1 MGRGMKNKFNHVI
14 TKVLVVL
21 AACTMFAS
29 FSPSLDGRA
38 VVVDDGVFP
47 QGLFAKTVGYL
58 PGDIISV
65 ANITGETTVDLLVI
79 GALDPSEGVAIM
91 LSPEAADA
99 IGIDKDANNI
109 VKITKRSGQDER
121 VYGTAVIAK
130 QNYVPETKA
139 EETEIKEEAE
149 DAFVNDDID
158 EAPAEEFEEE
168 AAVAEETEESEE
180 TPVEEELAVPEEAA
194 DPEPLEA
201 PVEEEAFEE
210 ETPEA
215 ESEDTAEDNSAETA
229 EDAETEE
236 TEETEVEEK
245 IAEEPFEEEVPAVE
259 ETPVAEEA
267 VEKEEV
273 PELTQAVEE
282 EAVAEEEVVA
292 EEAEETEE
300 EIDDETE
307 ATGETEAELEDEAAI
322 EEEGE
327 TEAPEEIAEEPF
339 VEDEAASEPVE
350 EPVESELTNE
360 SLPVEEE
367 NLEEDELDAVIE
379 TELEDYEDKLEA
391 EESGEEE
398 SGEEAADEE
407 TEEYEAIVL
416 VPVDSN
422 PPVVEETAAEEPA
435 DEEVTEAPV
444 TISPAIIENV
454 TAAPVE
460 VAPVTVTPVEVTPV
474 EVAPVAAASYDK
486 YLVNTSDL
494 KRGAC
499 YIQIAVLTS
508 DANIMEI
515 VNKYSNNY
523 PITIVP
529 VGGVRKQ
536 VLIGAL
542 SMDEYAVVL
551 ERFKSYG
558 YKDAFLRKIK

>member
-236 TEETEVEEK
+236 TEVEEK

-282 EAVAEEEVVA
+282 EEVVEEEVVA
-292 EEAEETEE
+292 EEAKETEE

-339 VEDEAASEPVE
+339 VEDEAAYEPVE

-367 NLEEDELDAVIE
+367 NLEEDEFDAVIE

-391 EESGEEE
+391 EE

-444 TISPAIIENV
+444 TISPAINENV
-454 TAAPVE
+454 TAAHVE
-460 VAPVTVTPVEVTPV
+460 VVPVTVTPVEVTPV

-494 KRGAC
+494 KRGAY

>member
-1 MGRGMKNKFNHVI
+1 MKNKFNHVI

-367 NLEEDELDAVIE
+367 NLEEDEFDAVIE

-391 EESGEEE
+391 EESGEEAAD
-398 SGEEAADEE
+398 EETADEE

-444 TISPAIIENV
+444 TISPAINENV

-460 VAPVTVTPVEVTPV
+460 VVPVTVTPVEVTPV

-494 KRGAC
+494 KRGAY

>member
-201 PVEEEAFEE
+201 PVEEEA
-210 ETPEA
+210 PEA

-367 NLEEDELDAVIE
+367 NLEEDEFDAVIE

-391 EESGEEE
+391 EE

-444 TISPAIIENV
+444 TISPAINENV

-494 KRGAC
+494 KRGAY

>member
-1 MGRGMKNKFNHVI
+1 MKNKFNHVI

-236 TEETEVEEK
+236 TEVEEK

-292 EEAEETEE
+292 EEAKETEE

-494 KRGAC
+494 KRGAY

>member
-1 MGRGMKNKFNHVI
+1 MKNKFNHVI

-236 TEETEVEEK
+236 TEVEEK

-282 EAVAEEEVVA
+282 EVVVE

-367 NLEEDELDAVIE
+367 NLEEDEFDAVIE

-391 EESGEEE
+391 EESGEEAAD
-398 SGEEAADEE
+398 EETADEE

-444 TISPAIIENV
+444 TISPAINENV

-494 KRGAC
+494 KRGAY

>member
-1 MGRGMKNKFNHVI
+1 MKNKFNHVI

-210 ETPEA
+210 EAPEA

-229 EDAETEE
+229 EDAE

-282 EAVAEEEVVA
+282 EAVVE

-307 ATGETEAELEDEAAI
+307 ATGETETELEDEAAI

-367 NLEEDELDAVIE
+367 NLEEDEFDAVIE

-444 TISPAIIENV
+444 TISPAINENV

-494 KRGAC
+494 KRGAY